1 MKLVNSMSEVDTE
14 YKLAMTSKLNTFPSA
29 FAKTTV
35 VSNRHSQL
43 NFQEP
48 GHKNS
53 TLFWKQKQK

>member
-1 MKLVNSMSEVDTE
+1 MSEVDTE